1 MSERLYSQI
10 VDIFIYDLN
19 NKYQTLKLKG
29 IDKNNISSYMSDY
42 EKIRIKDFIN
52 DVSKIKDIYNYK
64 K

>member
-19 NKYQTLKLKG
+19 NKYQSLKLKG
-29 IDKNNISSYMSDY
+29 VDKNNISIYMSDY

-52 DVSKIKDIYNYK
+52 DVSKVRNIYNYK

>member
-10 VDIFIYDLN
+10 IDIFIYDLN

-29 IDKNNISSYMSDY
+29 IDKNKVNNYMSDY

>member
-29 IDKNNISSYMSDY
+29 IDKNKVNNYMSDY

-52 DVSKIKDIYNYK
+52 DVSKVRDIYK

>member
-29 IDKNNISSYMSDY
+29 IDKNKVNNYMSDY

-52 DVSKIKDIYNYK
+52 DVSKVRDINNYK

>member
-29 IDKNNISSYMSDY
+29 IDKNKVNNYMSDY

-52 DVSKIKDIYNYK
+52 DVSKVRNIYNYK